1 MRFTSIDKD
10 GITSVFD
17 LEIPQPE
24 ARPTRDLGAAR
35 EIREA
40 RCTAKLFSL
49 LEQRDELRGVYAPA
63 DHLAETLRWSA

>member
-1 MRFTSIDKD
+1 MRFTSIDND

-17 LEIPQPE
+17 LDIPQP
-24 ARPTRDLGAAR
+24 APRPVRDVSAAR
-35 EIREA
+35 QVREA

-63 DHLAETLRWSA
+63 DHLADTLRWSA